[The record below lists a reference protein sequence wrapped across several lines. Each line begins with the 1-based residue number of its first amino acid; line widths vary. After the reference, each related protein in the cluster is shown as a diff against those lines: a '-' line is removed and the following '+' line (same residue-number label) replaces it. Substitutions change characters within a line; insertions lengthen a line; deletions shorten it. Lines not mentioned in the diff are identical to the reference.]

1 MHHTSLKLS
10 LASIMLL
17 GFAFQGVSQ
26 DKKKE
31 GKIDNSEVNVTKE
44 QKKVIVP
51 PPVRK
56 LEKMVTPPNTVPRPP
71 LRFLF
76 SEVPNNGRITEIS
89 NQVQMPVNPVTPV
102 QLSKYNNVIRAG
114 FGNFGH
120 TYLEGHAGIAVG
132 QENYHGIYVK
142 HNAYRLG
149 PIGANYS
156 GESDNQI
163 KAHSRT
169 QFNSVKL
176 EGSLGWKRKG
186 FYYYGYQPKVYS
198 FDKETIFNSWNKF
211 NFDGTVSNTSKTSPI
226 DYVFRS
232 KLSYLFTKVGANELL
247 WDAGMSASF
256 PLTDKLSANFDGQM
270 VLAQSQDSLTTYRNL
285 YKLVPNFKYKD
296 ELFSVTLGVMLA
308 NSKEKTTENET
319 YVLPVL
325 KADYQLM
332 DGIKLYAGYE
342 GDVMANNLTTIL
354 QENQWLG
361 RFQSL
366 KPTRKLSDIYAG
378 VKANL
383 YGGLSG
389 ELQGSYATYKNFYVL
404 NNSRTD
410 STKFEI
416 LYSNDTTKVHVTSL
430 SGQINYEIP
439 QLFRSSL
446 LMDYYIYSNLGNLKE
461 AWHRPAFKATWSNQ
475 YLIREKMLVT
485 SDFYVLTGLKGLNGQ
500 TNQQVTLNPIFDL
513 NLKFTFFISERFDVF
528 LSANNI
534 LNKNYQRYLY
544 YPVQG
549 ANFLAGLSF
558 SF

>member
-17 GFAFQGVSQ
+17 GFASQGVSQ

-142 HNAYRLG
+142 HNDYLLG

-211 NFDGTVSNTSKTSPI
+211 FV
-226 DYVFRS
+226 Y
-232 KLSYLFTKVGANELL
+232 
-247 WDAGMSASF
+247 
-256 PLTDKLSANFDGQM
+256 
-270 VLAQSQDSLTTYRNL
+270 
-285 YKLVPNFKYKD
+285 
-296 ELFSVTLGVMLA
+296 
-308 NSKEKTTENET
+308 
-319 YVLPVL
+319 
-325 KADYQLM
+325 
-332 DGIKLYAGYE
+332 
-342 GDVMANNLTTIL
+342 
-354 QENQWLG
+354 
-361 RFQSL
+361 
-366 KPTRKLSDIYAG
+366 PT
-378 VKANL
+378 
-383 YGGLSG
+383 
-389 ELQGSYATYKNFYVL
+389 
-404 NNSRTD
+404 
-410 STKFEI
+410 
-416 LYSNDTTKVHVTSL
+416 
-430 SGQINYEIP
+430 P
-439 QLFRSSL
+439 C
-446 LMDYYIYSNLGNLKE
+446 
-461 AWHRPAFKATWSNQ
+461 
-475 YLIREKMLVT
+475 
-485 SDFYVLTGLKGLNGQ
+485 
-500 TNQQVTLNPIFDL
+500 
-513 NLKFTFFISERFDVF
+513 
-528 LSANNI
+528 
-534 LNKNYQRYLY
+534 
-544 YPVQG
+544 
-549 ANFLAGLSF
+549 
-558 SF
+558 